1 MVKNHF
7 AGLDTFRWSRATL
20 PNLSTASFQ
29 RRKDKRELA
38 KLAQRFQTRND
49 LREYL
54 VSCLMLHPNHAP
66 RDLNR
71 PDDDTLAFHKAR
83 LDRIASLDDVIAQ
96 DVVVLQSLPLRPLLM
111 MDGSRPPKLVQNPA
125 RYGVS
130 LESVAALVSRI
141 TYDAIDLTA
150 SPIWKRKHTTL
161 NAYHALLNAETL
173 TPVYNLNLE
182 NHYELC

>member
-7 AGLDTFRWSRATL
+7 EGKNTFQWNRTTL

-29 RRKDKRELA
+29 RRKDKREIA

-54 VSCLMLHPNHAP
+54 VSCLMLHPSHAP
-66 RDLNR
+66 HQLNR

-96 DVVVLQSLPLRPLLM
+96 DVIVLQSLPCHSLLM

-130 LESVAALVSRI
+130 FESVAALVSRI
-141 TYDAIDLTA
+141 TYDAIALTA

-173 TPVYNLNLE
+173 TLVYNLNLE